1 MKNLFNRYTI
11 SAIITAILPFLVDI
25 QNITGLP
32 IIWVKLIGLTL
43 AVLSIVKTRIDN
55 INDENLK
62 KSENSKGF
70 LYIRVTLIDG
80 LKSLFL
86 EWLSDFNKEN
96 FTVEKNYPS
105 HIFLGLASMLFLA
118 SIIHPP
124 HWSFYIVGAL
134 FFGFSEGMIIEQIQV
149 KLFEGK
155 YDDSDVRMTV
165 NGHFLGLI
173 FLFVLSLFNIQLSFV
188 FSLSTSIVLIAFSIL
203 SHTSFLNKK

>member
-1 MKNLFNRYTI
+1 MKNLFNRYTV

-32 IIWVKLIGLTL
+32 VMWVKLIGLTL
-43 AVLSIVKTRIDN
+43 AILSIVKSRIDN

-62 KSENSKGF
+62 KSESSKGF
-70 LYIRVTLIDG
+70 LYVRITLIDG
-80 LKSLFL
+80 LKLLFL
-86 EWLSDFNKEN
+86 EWLSDFSKEN
-96 FTVEKNYPS
+96 FTVGKNYPS

-124 HWSFYIVGAL
+124 HWPFYIVGAL
-134 FFGFSEGMIIEQIQV
+134 FFGFSEGMTIEQIQV

-173 FLFVLSLFNIQLSFV
+173 VLFILSLFNIQLSFI
-188 FSLSTSIVLIAFSIL
+188 FSLLTSIVLIAFSIL
-203 SHTSFLNKK
+203 FHKSLNKK